1 MGIILK
7 EFDDMLEKSEIIM
20 QLRSSSVEEAGK
32 DYKDSHLTDK
42 AQTSVFGIQIPLIMI
57 NKTVIDF
64 DCVRF
69 FSLQSTHVLPELSLT
84 VEDRFELINNIDKTY
99 TDNEVRIQ
107 ILPKFENAYKKI
119 NLTFYINSINVNGSL
134 ISISGTYKLP
144 ELTSSQFKTFGEI
157 DTYSL
162 FKKVAQDT
170 KLGFATNI
178 TKLSDNRYIY
188 CNNKSL
194 LDILNYEIAYSNSTE
209 HILDWWIDY
218 WDNINLADVKERHNT
233 VDSDEELKI
242 WVLGQVNEVTIDNDV
257 KPTQVVAVINNH
269 PANTSSELFVSSYK
283 NILSTGSS
291 ISEGTDVVYGVYED
305 SKSEYIDYLVQ
316 DGDIKNDIF
325 LKYNYMGEAYGDYNY
340 ILANCLRRS
349 YLKKMNLES
358 IKVTMPTPVIALMRG
373 HKVNFLRYENNDIV
387 ENKLKSLEEAGLIDR
402 NVESNIPLSKYDLT
416 DDDCTANGNFRLDR
430 TVSGQYLIN
439 GVEIIYS
446 DNKWEYTLTMIKPA
460 STRVSI
466 LNEE

>member
-1 MGIILK
+1 MGIIFK
-7 EFDDMLEKSEIIM
+7 EFDDMLEKSEIIT
-20 QLRSSSVEEAGK
+20 QLRSSSVEEAGE
-32 DYKDSHLTDK
+32 DYADSHLTDK
-42 AQTSVFGIQIPLIMI
+42 AQTSVFGIQVPLIMI

-69 FSLQSTHVLPELSLT
+69 FSLQSTHTLPELSLT
-84 VEDRFELINNIDKTY
+84 VEDRFELINNIDKPY

-178 TKLSDNRYIY
+178 TELSDNRYVY

-194 LDILNYEIAYSNSTE
+194 LDILNYEIEYSNSTE

-218 WDNINLADVKERHNT
+218 WDNINLADVKERYNT

-242 WVLGQVNEVTIDNDV
+242 WVLVQTNEVTVNNTV
-257 KPTQVVAVINNH
+257 EPTQVVAVINNY

-291 ISEGTDVVYGVYED
+291 ISVGTDVVYGVYED
-305 SKSEYIDYLVQ
+305 NKSEYIDYLVQ
-316 DGDIKNDIF
+316 DGDIKHDIF

-387 ENKLKSLEEAGLIDR
+387 ENKLKSLEEAGLVDR
-402 NVESNIPLSKYDLT
+402 NVESNIPLSKYDIT
-416 DDDCTANGNFRLDR
+416 DDNYTANGNFRLDR

-460 STRVSI
+460 STRAAI
-466 LNEE
+466 FNE

>member
-20 QLRSSSVEEAGK
+20 QLHSSSVEEAGEN
-32 DYKDSHLTDK
+32 YEDSHLTDK

-69 FSLQSTHVLPELSLT
+69 FSLQSTHTLPELSLT
-84 VEDRFELINNIDKTY
+84 VEDRFELINNIDKPY

-178 TKLSDNRYIY
+178 TQLSDNRYVY

-194 LDILNYEIAYSNSTE
+194 LDILNYEIEYSNSTE

-218 WDNINLADVKERHNT
+218 WDNINLADVKERYNT
-233 VDSDEELKI
+233 IDSDEDLKI
-242 WVLGQVNEVTIDNDV
+242 WVSGQVNEVTINNTV
-257 KPTQVVAVINNH
+257 EPTQVVAVINNH
-269 PANTSSELFVSSYK
+269 PSNTSSELFVSSYK

-305 SKSEYIDYLVQ
+305 NKSEYTDYLVQ
-316 DGDIKNDIF
+316 DGDIKHDIF

-373 HKVNFLRYENNDIV
+373 HKVNFLRYENNDII
-387 ENKLKSLEEAGLIDR
+387 ENKLKSLEEAGLVDR
-402 NVESNIPLSKYDLT
+402 NVESNIPLSKYDIT
-416 DDDCTANGNFRLDR
+416 DDNYTSNGNFRLDR

-466 LNEE
+466 LNE

>member
-7 EFDDMLEKSEIIM
+7 EFDDTLEKSEIIM
-20 QLRSSSVEEAGK
+20 QLRSSSVEEAGE

-69 FSLQSTHVLPELSLT
+69 FSLQSTHALPELSLT
-84 VEDRFELINNIDKTY
+84 VEDRFELINNIDKPY

-178 TKLSDNRYIY
+178 TKLSDNRYVY

-194 LDILNYEIAYSNSTE
+194 LDILNYEIEYSNSTE

-218 WDNINLADVKERHNT
+218 WDNINLADVKERYNT

-242 WVLGQVNEVTIDNDV
+242 WILGQANEVTVNNTV
-257 KPTQVVAVINNH
+257 EPTQVVAVINNH
-269 PANTSSELFVSSYK
+269 PANASSELFVSSYK

-305 SKSEYIDYLVQ
+305 NKSDYIDYLVQ

-373 HKVNFLRYENNDIV
+373 HKVNFLRYENNDII
-387 ENKLKSLEEAGLIDR
+387 ENKLKSLEEAGLVDR
-402 NVESNIPLSKYDLT
+402 NVESNIPLSKYDIT
-416 DDDCTANGNFRLDR
+416 DDEYMSNGNFRLDR

-446 DNKWEYTLTMIKPA
+446 DNKWEYTLTLIKPA
-460 STRVSI
+460 STRATI
-466 LNEE
+466 FNE

>member
-1 MGIILK
+1 MGIIFK
-7 EFDDMLEKSEIIM
+7 EFDDMLEKSEIIT
-20 QLRSSSVEEAGK
+20 QLRSSSVEEAGE
-32 DYKDSHLTDK
+32 DYADSHLTDK
-42 AQTSVFGIQIPLIMI
+42 AQTSVFGIQVPLIMI

-69 FSLQSTHVLPELSLT
+69 FSLQSTHTLPELSLT
-84 VEDRFELINNIDKTY
+84 VEDRFELINNIDKPY

-178 TKLSDNRYIY
+178 TELSDNRYVY

-194 LDILNYEIAYSNSTE
+194 LDILNYEIEYSNSTE

-218 WDNINLADVKERHNT
+218 WDNINLADVKERYNT

-242 WVLGQVNEVTIDNDV
+242 WVLGQTNEVTVNNTV
-257 KPTQVVAVINNH
+257 EPTQVVAVINNH

-291 ISEGTDVVYGVYED
+291 ISVGTDVVYGVYED
-305 SKSEYIDYLVQ
+305 NKSEYIDYLVQ
-316 DGDIKNDIF
+316 DGDIKHDIF

-387 ENKLKSLEEAGLIDR
+387 ENKLKSLEEAGLVDR
-402 NVESNIPLSKYDLT
+402 NVESNIPLSKYDIT
-416 DDDCTANGNFRLDR
+416 DDNYTANGNFRLDR

-460 STRVSI
+460 STRAAI
-466 LNEE
+466 FNE

>member
-1 MGIILK
+1 MGIIFK
-7 EFDDMLEKSEIIM
+7 EFDDMLEKSEIIT
-20 QLRSSSVEEAGK
+20 QLRSSSVEEAGE
-32 DYKDSHLTDK
+32 DYADSHLTDK
-42 AQTSVFGIQIPLIMI
+42 AQTSVFGIQVPLIMI

-69 FSLQSTHVLPELSLT
+69 FSLQSTHTLPELSLT
-84 VEDRFELINNIDKTY
+84 VEDRFELINNIDKPY

-178 TKLSDNRYIY
+178 TELSDNRYVY

-194 LDILNYEIAYSNSTE
+194 LDILNYEIEYSNSTE

-218 WDNINLADVKERHNT
+218 WDNINLADVKERYNT

-242 WVLGQVNEVTIDNDV
+242 WVLGQTNEVTVNNTV
-257 KPTQVVAVINNH
+257 EPTQVVAVINNH

-305 SKSEYIDYLVQ
+305 NKSEYIDYLVQ
-316 DGDIKNDIF
+316 DGDIKHDIF

-387 ENKLKSLEEAGLIDR
+387 ENKLKSLEEAGLVDR
-402 NVESNIPLSKYDLT
+402 NVESNIPLSKYDIT
-416 DDDCTANGNFRLDR
+416 DDNYTANGNFRLDR

-460 STRVSI
+460 STRAAI
-466 LNEE
+466 FNE

>member
-1 MGIILK
+1 
-7 EFDDMLEKSEIIM
+7 MLEKSEIIT

-32 DYKDSHLTDK
+32 DYEDSHLTDK
-42 AQTSVFGIQIPLIMI
+42 AQTSVFGIQVPLIMI

-69 FSLQSTHVLPELSLT
+69 FSLQSTHTLPELSLT
-84 VEDRFELINNIDKTY
+84 IEDRFELINNIDKPY

-178 TKLSDNRYIY
+178 TELSDNRYVY

-194 LDILNYEIAYSNSTE
+194 LDILNYEIEYSNSTE

-218 WDNINLADVKERHNT
+218 WDNINLADVKERYNT

-242 WVLGQVNEVTIDNDV
+242 WVLGQVNEVTVNNTV
-257 KPTQVVAVINNH
+257 EPTQVVAVINNH
-269 PANTSSELFVSSYK
+269 PSNTSSELFVSSYK

-305 SKSEYIDYLVQ
+305 NKSEYIDYLVQ
-316 DGDIKNDIF
+316 DGDIKHDIF

-402 NVESNIPLSKYDLT
+402 NVESNIPLSKYDIT
-416 DDDCTANGNFRLDR
+416 DDNYTANGNFKLDR